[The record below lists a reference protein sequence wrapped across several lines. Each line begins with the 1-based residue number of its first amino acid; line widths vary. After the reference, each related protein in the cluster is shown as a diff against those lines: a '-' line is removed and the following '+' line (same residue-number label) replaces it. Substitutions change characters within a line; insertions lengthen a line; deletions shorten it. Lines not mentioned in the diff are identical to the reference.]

1 MTRCPP
7 RVRCR
12 GVIPPLAHT
21 MLQSDTLANEFA
33 EILNLVEIF
42 SRFQPLDP
50 AVIFSAPLRN
60 STRDLRLNPDS
71 FERLSDALWQD
82 AQGQWRSATENQ
94 ARYENGQLL
103 KEPAATNKLEVH
115 NAAPDGSLT
124 GWDPF
129 TGGSTEIFQEI
140 DDTQAIIDSGLGEI
154 CSGRV
159 YELDNRTGS
168 ITAFGRVLAQNVGNL
183 NPHNASC
190 FAYALQGNCF
200 AGIESDSPKTQNFAI
215 SNTYDRYTTTV
226 TPTSTSRRWLCAAD
240 PGGWCRFILPQLEE
254 APVVSSPIIT
264 QGAAGQRARDDCFW
278 DLPAFNQQQ
287 GMAMIGVR
295 VFFSDS
301 DWENNNAEN
310 LIAVSDERYS
320 LLYGRSPVGTPS
332 KVISRMANLT
342 TAQTIDLAYSSGDL
356 FHFAVRWNRPASQFQ
371 VGHAVNGV
379 WTWGTEVV
387 AALDDFAVGQ
397 YLHLAFNQHLVPL
410 RFSDMVLYDADYGR
424 AWIEANYP

>member
-1 MTRCPP
+1 
-7 RVRCR
+7 
-12 GVIPPLAHT
+12 
-21 MLQSDTLANEFA
+21 
-33 EILNLVEIF
+33 
-42 SRFQPLDP
+42 
-50 AVIFSAPLRN
+50 
-60 STRDLRLNPDS
+60 
-71 FERLSDALWQD
+71 
-82 AQGQWRSATENQ
+82 
-94 ARYENGQLL
+94 
-103 KEPAATNKLEVH
+103 
-115 NAAPDGSLT
+115 
-124 GWDPF
+124 
-129 TGGSTEIFQEI
+129 
-140 DDTQAIIDSGLGEI
+140 
-154 CSGRV
+154 
-159 YELDNRTGS
+159 
-168 ITAFGRVLAQNVGNL
+168 
-183 NPHNASC
+183 
-190 FAYALQGNCF
+190 
-200 AGIESDSPKTQNFAI
+200 
-215 SNTYDRYTTTV
+215 
-226 TPTSTSRRWLCAAD
+226 
-240 PGGWCRFILPQLEE
+240 
-254 APVVSSPIIT
+254 
-264 QGAAGQRARDDCFW
+264 
-278 DLPAFNQQQ
+278 
-287 GMAMIGVR
+287 MIGVR